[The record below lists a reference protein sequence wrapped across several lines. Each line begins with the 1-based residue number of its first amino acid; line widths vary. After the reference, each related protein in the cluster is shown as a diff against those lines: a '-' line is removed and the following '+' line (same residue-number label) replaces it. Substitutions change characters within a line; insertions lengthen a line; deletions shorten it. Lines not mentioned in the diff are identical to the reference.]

1 MQNDPIL
8 HPMKKLITFLHF
20 SPCSFLRGD
29 EVIYRSQVSAGPT
42 SLYECPVCE
51 VDKLDI
57 PGLLHGNGT
66 QAATQDTEP
75 LGLTF
80 IIHPLFQLLRIHK
93 WVNPLMK
100 SEHA

>member
-8 HPMKKLITFLHF
+8 HPRKSSSLFYISHPVLFLEEMRLF
-20 SPCSFLRGD
+20 I
-29 EVIYRSQVSAGPT
+29 EVKCLLGLQVSN
-42 SLYECPVCE
+42 ECPVCE

-57 PGLLHGNGT
+57 LGLLHGNGI
-66 QAATQDTEP
+66 QVAEQDTEP